1 MCILLLV
8 EDCIVSHY
16 NHLAHG
22 DYTRGTKFQ
31 CGCLTFCHCF
41 RVIITLKQLL
51 FAITWY
57 KYFKCFH
64 ENILSP
70 LQGLFQLLEP
80 AVLIRCRQQDLDIMK
95 VVFLTLDFYDIS
107 TNLIITN
114 VGLNLNSLLKFLIVY
129 GLAQTLKKVVMSE
142 LLGCKHIEKGLF

>member
-1 MCILLLV
+1 MWLPHILSLFH
-8 EDCIVSHY
+8 I
-16 NHLAHG
+16 N
-22 DYTRGTKFQ
+22 
-31 CGCLTFCHCF
+31 CL
-41 RVIITLKQLL
+41 QLL
-51 FAITWY
+51 GMSTVSVFM
-57 KYFKCFH
+57 
-64 ENILSP
+64 SS

-80 AVLIRCRQQDLDIMK
+80 AVSIRCRQQDLDTVK

-114 VGLNLNSLLKFLIVY
+114 LGLNLNSLLKFLIVC

>member
-8 EDCIVSHY
+8 DNCIISHY
-16 NHLAHG
+16 NHLAHS

-31 CGCLTFCHCF
+31 CGCLTLCHCF
-41 RVIITLKQLL
+41 IGNCLQLL
-51 FAITWY
+51 GMST
-57 KYFKCFH
+57 
-64 ENILSP
+64 LSVFMSS

-80 AVLIRCRQQDLDIMK
+80 AVSIRCRQQDLDIMK

-114 VGLNLNSLLKFLIVY
+114 LGLNLNSLLKFLIVC

-142 LLGCKHIEKGLF
+142 LLGCKHIERGLF

>member
-1 MCILLLV
+1 MVIIPGALNFNV
-8 EDCIVSHY
+8 AASHFVIVS
-16 NHLAHG
+16 G
-22 DYTRGTKFQ
+22 Q
-31 CGCLTFCHCF
+31 
-41 RVIITLKQLL
+41 L

-70 LQGLFQLLEP
+70 FQGLFQLLEP
-80 AVLIRCRQQDLDIMK
+80 AVSIRCRQQDLDILK
-95 VVFLTLDFYDIS
+95 VVFLTLDFYDIF

-114 VGLNLNSLLKFLIVY
+114 VGLNLNSLLKVLIVY

-142 LLGCKHIEKGLF
+142 LLGCQHIEKGLF